1 MRRKLLYY
9 LALILA
15 VLNVFV
21 LYITRYWSL
30 IPIPDHPYW
39 AMAAALLV
47 LYGFAWKKLP
57 DRYYR
62 FLTAFCFMG
71 VFVSFVFY
79 HRVGSDGREYFM
91 QLRSMVM
98 DHDLDL
104 SNDYKFFPGRGKA
117 PYFPFGPA
125 LFWAP
130 FYILAHL
137 ILSILQVPNLH
148 TGVTSGHQS
157 ALSFAAVVYGAAA
170 WFLIFEVLKKYFT
183 KNIALVS
190 VIVLTCATFGMWYWL
205 YEYFM
210 PHTVSLFITTLFL
223 YLWLRW
229 RETPATWKGWFLL
242 GIVGGL
248 MAMGRWQDCVF
259 VLVPAV
265 DELPKYIRIFRSK
278 NWQAFRKLVAYHA
291 VFVIGLFLAF
301 SPQLIFWNIQFGN
314 FTGFL
319 EDYEL
324 VWKEPNFIQVLY
336 SYSRGL
342 LTWTPI
348 ITICLIGLVL
358 LLWRERRLASLMLL
372 GFLAELY
379 VNSSNSQWWSGA
391 SFGARRFVA
400 CFLPFALGLSES
412 FRVSLRHP
420 IVAVSIVCAFLV
432 AFNFSVMHRVAT
444 GQLSMEGIG
453 PPQQFLAGT
462 VEDMRKSSGI
472 SPTFP
477 FSILFGLKYKVPPG
491 RFDELLS
498 IWRLGSWKID
508 FGEAGDDALLGYGWS
523 DPEMTPGGLSFRWS
537 KGQTSTLLVPLTR
550 ATDYDLD
557 LMVQPHPNAVAPKG
571 QVLYVSVNGKHV
583 TKLQLID
590 DIQEYHV
597 LAPRRLWQSGVNEI
611 RFDYGYTVIP
621 KKQGTSSDTRELAIL
636 FNWIKGSITNR

>member
-15 VLNVFV
+15 ALNVFV
-21 LYITRYWSL
+21 LYITRNWSL

-39 AMAAALLV
+39 AMVVGLIV
-47 LYGFAWKKLP
+47 LYGLVWKILP

-62 FLTAFCFMG
+62 FLAAFCLMG

-98 DHDLDL
+98 DHDLNLD
-104 SNDYKFFPGRGKA
+104 NDYQFLPGRGEA

-125 LFWAP
+125 LFWSP
-130 FYILAHL
+130 FYILAHV
-137 ILSILQVPNLH
+137 ILTMAQYPNSH
-148 TGVTSGHQS
+148 TGVTPGHQA
-157 ALSFAAVVYGAAA
+157 ALSFAAVVYGSVAL
-170 WFLIFEVLKKYFT
+170 FLIFEVLKKYFT
-183 KNIALVS
+183 KNIGLVS
-190 VIVLTCATFGMWYWL
+190 VLVLTCSTFGVWYWL

-210 PHTVSLFITTLFL
+210 PHTVSLFLTTLFL

-229 RETPATWKGWFLL
+229 RESPDTWKRWFFL
-242 GIVGGL
+242 GIVGGF
-248 MAMGRWQDCVF
+248 MTMGRWQDCVF
-259 VLVPAV
+259 VLVPAF
-265 DELPKYIRIFRSK
+265 DELIKYIGIFRLK
-278 NWQAFRKLVAYHA
+278 DWQVLRKRVVYHV
-291 VFVIGLFLAF
+291 VFVLGLILAF
-301 SPQLIFWNIQFGN
+301 SPQLIFWHSMFGN

-319 EDYEL
+319 ADYRL
-324 VWKEPNFIQVLY
+324 VWTQPNFIQVLY
-336 SYSRGL
+336 SYNRGL

-358 LLWRERRLASLMLL
+358 LLWREKRIAALMLL

-391 SFGARRFVA
+391 SFGARRFMA
-400 CFLPFALGLSES
+400 CFLPFALGFSES
-412 FRVSLRHP
+412 LRVSLRHP
-420 IVAVSIVCAFLV
+420 LVAVSIVCFFLV

-444 GQLSMEGIG
+444 GQLAMEGIG
-453 PPQQFLAGT
+453 PPEEFLAGT
-462 VEDMRKSSGI
+462 VEDMRKTSGI

-477 FSILFGLKYKVPPG
+477 FSILFGLKYNVPPG

-508 FGEAGDDALLGYGWS
+508 FGETGDEALLGYGWS
-523 DPEMTPGGLSFRWS
+523 EPEKTPGGLSFRWS
-537 KGQTSTLLVPLTR
+537 KGPTSTLLVPLTR

-557 LMVQPHPNAVAPKG
+557 LMMQPHPNADTTMG
-571 QVLYVSVNGKHV
+571 QSLTVSVNGKEV
-583 TKLQLID
+583 VKLKLRD
-590 DIQEYHV
+590 TIQEYHV
-597 LAPRRLWQSGVNEI
+597 PVPRRFWQSGVNEI

-621 KKQGTSSDTRELAIL
+621 KKQGTSSDPRELAVL
-636 FNWIKGSITNR
+636 FNWITSSITKR